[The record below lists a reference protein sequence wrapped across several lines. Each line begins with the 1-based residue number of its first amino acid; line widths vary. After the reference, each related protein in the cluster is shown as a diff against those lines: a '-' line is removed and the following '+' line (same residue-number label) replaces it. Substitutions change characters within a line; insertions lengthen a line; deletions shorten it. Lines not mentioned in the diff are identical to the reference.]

1 MRLTQPPTAARPEDP
16 VAQNIRAMVELA
28 QEARDDRTHL
38 GRLTDRIART
48 AGSLT
53 FIVVHAIWFTGW
65 IALNLTRF
73 AFDPYPF
80 SFLNL
85 VVVLEAVMLT
95 SVVLLTQN
103 HMTQLA
109 DRRASLD
116 LQINLLSEQE
126 LTAMLHMLHGLCERL
141 GVRISIH
148 DERVQQLLA
157 ETDVHKISVA
167 LDLGLDA
174 PTPSL
179 VPEV

>member
-1 MRLTQPPTAARPEDP
+1 
-16 VAQNIRAMVELA
+16 MVELA
-28 QEARDDRTHL
+28 QEARDDRNGL
-38 GRLTDRIART
+38 GRFTDTIART

-53 FIVVHAIWFTGW
+53 FIVIHAIWFIGW
-65 IALNLTRF
+65 IGFNLTRF
-73 AFDPYPF
+73 AFDPFPF

-103 HMTQLA
+103 HMTRLA
-109 DRRASLD
+109 DRRAALD

-126 LTAMLHMLHGLCERL
+126 LTAMLHMLNGLCTRL
-141 GVRISIH
+141 GVHISIH

-157 ETDVHKISVA
+157 DTDIHKIAVA

-174 PTPSL
+174 PAT
-179 VPEV
+179 

>member
-1 MRLTQPPTAARPEDP
+1 MPGSRPLRLVKPPPRPEDP
-16 VAQNIRAMVELA
+16 VAHNIRAMVELA
-28 QEARDDRTHL
+28 QEARDDRTGV
-38 GRLTDRIART
+38 GRVTDTIART

-53 FIVVHAIWFTGW
+53 FIAVHAIWFAAW
-65 IALNLTRF
+65 VALNLTRF

-85 VVVLEAVMLT
+85 VVALEAVILT

-103 HMTQLA
+103 HMTRLA

-126 LTAMLHMLHGLCERL
+126 LTAMLHMLKGLCERL
-141 GVRISIH
+141 GVNISIH

-157 ETDVHKISVA
+157 ETDVHKIAVA
-167 LDLGLDA
+167 LDLGLD
-174 PTPSL
+174 PPKQ
-179 VPEV
+179 

>member
-1 MRLTQPPTAARPEDP
+1 MRLTRPPPPPRPEDP
-16 VAQNIRAMVELA
+16 VARNIRAMVELA
-28 QEARDDRTHL
+28 QEARNERTPV
-38 GRLTDRIART
+38 GRLADTVART

-53 FIVVHAIWFTGW
+53 FIAMHAVWFAGW

-109 DRRASLD
+109 DRRAALD

-126 LTAMLHMLHGLCERL
+126 LTAMLHMLNGLCLRL
-141 GVRISIH
+141 GVHISIH

-157 ETDVHKISVA
+157 ETDVHKIAVA
-167 LDLGLDA
+167 LDLGLDPPRA
-174 PTPSL
+174 
-179 VPEV
+179 

>member
-1 MRLTQPPTAARPEDP
+1 VRLTRPPPPPRPEDP
-16 VAQNIRAMVELA
+16 IAKNIRAMVELA
-28 QEARDDRTHL
+28 QEARDDRTHM
-38 GRLTDRIART
+38 GRVTDTIART

-53 FIVVHAIWFTGW
+53 FIAIHAVWFTGW
-65 IALNLTRF
+65 IGLNLTRF

-85 VVVLEAVMLT
+85 VVVLEAVILT

-109 DRRASLD
+109 DRRAALD

-126 LTAMLHMLHGLCERL
+126 LTAMLHMLNGLCGRL
-141 GVRISIH
+141 GVHISIH

-157 ETDVHKISVA
+157 ETDVHKIAVA
-167 LDLGLDA
+167 LDLGLD
-174 PTPSL
+174 PPK
-179 VPEV
+179 P

>member
-1 MRLTQPPTAARPEDP
+1 
-16 VAQNIRAMVELA
+16 MVELA
-28 QEARDDRTHL
+28 QEARDDRTPMD
-38 GRLTDRIART
+38 RVTDTIART
-48 AGSLT
+48 AGSLP
-53 FIVVHAIWFTGW
+53 FIAIHAVWFTGW

-80 SFLNL
+80 NFLNL

-109 DRRASLD
+109 DRRAALN

-126 LTAMLHMLHGLCERL
+126 LTAMLHMLHGLCARL
-141 GVRISIH
+141 GVHTSIQ

-157 ETDVHKISVA
+157 DTDVHKIAVA

-174 PTPSL
+174 P
-179 VPEV
+179 EA